1 MTMHDLQRPEFGGD
15 SRSGGG
21 HSPATVAAGVY
32 DRIKQDIIFG
42 RLAPGSKLKLDA
54 MRRQYGVSVSTIRET
69 LRRLATEGFALAA
82 DQRGFF
88 VTDVS
93 ADDLTE
99 VANLRILLEC
109 SALRTSIQ
117 NGDAQWEADLVAAQH
132 LLSRAEQQ
140 MLSGDHSQ
148 KERWQGYDSSFHHA
162 LIKAC
167 RSRNLMSLHA
177 ILFDK
182 YLRYQMLILT
192 YRGQEA
198 VDEHRAI
205 FDAALARDADTA
217 ANMLETHIRK
227 GLQHTLAALDH

>member
-1 MTMHDLQRPEFGGD
+1 MPQ
-15 SRSGGG
+15 
-21 HSPATVAAGVY
+21 ATVAASAY

-42 RLAPGSKLKLDA
+42 RLEPGAKLKLGA
-54 MRRQYGVSVSTIRET
+54 MRTQYQVSISTIRET
-69 LRRLATEGFALAA
+69 LSRLASEGFVLAA
-82 DQRGFF
+82 EQRGFF

-109 SALRTSIQ
+109 SALRTSVQ
-117 NGDAQWEADLVAAQH
+117 NGDTHWEADLVAAHH
-132 LLSRAEQQ
+132 LLHRAEQQ

-148 KERWQGYDSSFHHA
+148 KELWKKYDSDFHHA

-167 RSRNLMSLHA
+167 ESRNLMSLHA

-198 VDEHRAI
+198 ADEHRAI
-205 FDAALARDADTA
+205 FEAALARDADA
-217 ANMLETHIRK
+217 AARHLETHITN
-227 GLQHTLAALDH
+227 GLTHTLAALES